1 MQRLKSCHPCAL
13 LCWETFFG
21 DFAPS
26 RLCVKFLKMKSR
38 PRIGEDGEL
47 AIPTDMKHAVEFHGD
62 GMPAVVSTP
71 NIIQF
76 LERTARHAL
85 TPHLEKDERSVG
97 LEIDI
102 RHLAP
107 TPVGQTIHCTA
118 RVISVEGSK
127 VQFQIEARD
136 AHEVIVRGLH
146 QRAIIHTESFTKRV
160 KAKGG

>member
-1 MQRLKSCHPCAL
+1 
-13 LCWETFFG
+13 
-21 DFAPS
+21 
-26 RLCVKFLKMKSR
+26 MKSR
-38 PRIGEDGEL
+38 PKIGEVGEL
-47 AIPTDMKHAVEFHGD
+47 AISTNLSHAVEFHGD

-76 LERTARHAL
+76 LERTARHLL

-107 TPVGQTIHCTA
+107 TPIGQTIHCRA
-118 RVISVEGSK
+118 QVISVDGSK
-127 VQFQIEARD
+127 IQFQIEARD

-146 QRAIIHTESFTKRV
+146 KRAIIRTESFTKRV

>member
-1 MQRLKSCHPCAL
+1 
-13 LCWETFFG
+13 
-21 DFAPS
+21 
-26 RLCVKFLKMKSR
+26 MKSR
-38 PRIGEDGEL
+38 PKIGEVGEL
-47 AIPTDMKHAVEFHGD
+47 AISTNLSHAVEFHGD

-76 LERTARHAL
+76 LERTARHLL

-107 TPVGQTIHCTA
+107 TPIGQTIHCRA
-118 RVISVEGSK
+118 QVISVDGSK
-127 VQFQIEARD
+127 IQFQIEARD
-136 AHEVIVRGLH
+136 AHEVIVRGVH
-146 QRAIIHTESFTKRV
+146 KRAVIRTESFTKRV

>member
-21 DFAPS
+21 NFAPS

-38 PRIGEDGEL
+38 PRIGEVGEL
-47 AIPTDMKHAVEFHGD
+47 DIPTDMSHVVEFHGD

-107 TPVGQTIHCTA
+107 TPVGQTIHCRA
-118 RVISVEGSK
+118 QVISVDGSK

-146 QRAIIHTESFTKRV
+146 QRAVIRTESFTKRV